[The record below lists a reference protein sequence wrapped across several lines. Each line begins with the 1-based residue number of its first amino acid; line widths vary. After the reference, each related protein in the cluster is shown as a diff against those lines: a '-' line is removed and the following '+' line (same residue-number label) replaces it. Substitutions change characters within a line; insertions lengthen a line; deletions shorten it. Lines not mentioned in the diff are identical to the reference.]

1 MGDYAD
7 EQISRRLKRRARA
20 SVRYLRLIVAQ
31 FWLQSLTIVLLLL
44 LGAWAF
50 HCCPIDAL
58 GRQPDWFE
66 SLFATYSLFALQPVY
81 PLPPSWP
88 LRIVY
93 FSYPLLGLLV
103 VADTVVRVALLLF
116 SRQENQKEW
125 TKVLASTY
133 RDHIIL
139 CGLGRVGYRILER
152 LLEWHLDVVVIEKSE
167 NSPFTQRVQGLGV
180 PLLMLDARQEESLAV
195 AGIKHARTLIIA
207 TNDDLANVEIALDG
221 RRLNPQVRVVLRM
234 FDETIATKL
243 RDAFHLDVAFSS
255 AAVAA
260 PLVAASVLELEILG
274 TFSLDGREI
283 FTAKLVLEDGSPLIG
298 DTLAD
303 LRQQHKI
310 LVLSHKRPDKPLVY
324 SPPGTEKLFAGDCL
338 VVHGELP
345 DLRRLGKLTRA
356 SKALL

>member
-1 MGDYAD
+1 MAD
-7 EQISRRLKRRARA
+7 SFTDEEISRRLKRRARA
-20 SVRYLRLIVAQ
+20 TARYLRLIVAQ
-31 FWLQSLTIVLLLL
+31 FWRQGLTIVLLLV
-44 LGAWAF
+44 LGALAF
-50 HCCPIDAL
+50 HDCVIESL
-58 GRQPDWFE
+58 GRRPDWFE

-81 PLPPSWP
+81 PLPPTWP

-167 NSPFTQRVQGLGV
+167 NTPFSQRLQTLGV
-180 PLLMLDARQEESLAV
+180 PLLTADARQEESLAL
-195 AGIKHARTLIIA
+195 AGIKHCRTLIIA

-221 RRLNPQVRVVLRM
+221 RRLNPKVRVVLRM
-234 FDETIATKL
+234 FDENIATKL

-274 TFSLDGREI
+274 TFMLDGREI
-283 FTAKLVLEDGSPLIG
+283 FTAKVSIDPGCPLVGA
-298 DTLAD
+298 TLAE
-303 LRQQHKI
+303 LRQKHNVM
-310 LVLSHKRPDKPLVY
+310 VLSHKRAEKPPVY
-324 SPPGTEKLFAGDCL
+324 SPADGEKLQMLDTL
-338 VVHGELP
+338 VVHGEIA
-345 DLRRLGKLTRA
+345 DLRKLGKLTRN
-356 SKALL
+356 

>member
-1 MGDYAD
+1 MDAVAD
-7 EQISRRLKRRARA
+7 FDEEHISRRLMRRARA
-20 SVRYLRLIVAQ
+20 SFRYLRLIVSQ
-31 FWLQSLTIVLLLL
+31 FWLQSMAIWMLLF
-44 LGAWAF
+44 LGAAAF
-50 HCCPIDAL
+50 KRCPIDAL
-58 GRQPDWFE
+58 GRKPDWFE

-88 LRIVY
+88 LRVVY
-93 FSYPLLGLLV
+93 FSYPLLGLLL

-139 CGLGRVGYRILER
+139 CGLGRVGVRILER
-152 LLEWHLDVVVIEKSE
+152 LLEWHLDVVVIEKADG
-167 NSPFTQRVQGLGV
+167 SPFVQRMQHLGV
-180 PLLMLDARQEESLAV
+180 PLLTLDARQEESLV
-195 AGIKHARTLIIA
+195 LAGIKHARTLIIA

-221 RRLNPQVRVVLRM
+221 RRLNPKVRVVLRM
-234 FDETIATKL
+234 FDENTATKL

-260 PLVAASVLELEILG
+260 PMVAASVLELEILG

-283 FTAKLVLEDGSPLIG
+283 FTAKLTLEPGCPLTGIS
-298 DTLAD
+298 LAD
-303 LRQQHKI
+303 LRAQHKVMI
-310 LVLSHKRPDKPLVY
+310 LSHKRPDKPLMY
-324 SPPGTEKLFAGDCL
+324 SPPGTEKLTTGDSL

-345 DLRRLGKLTRA
+345 DLRKLGRLQRRV
-356 SKALL
+356 

>member
-1 MGDYAD
+1 VLAYLDQY
-7 EQISRRLKRRARA
+7 IVRRLKRRARA
-20 SVRYLRLIVAQ
+20 SFRYFRLIVKQ
-31 FWLQSLTIVLLLL
+31 FWPQSVTIVLLLF
-44 LGAWAF
+44 LGAAAF
-50 HCCPIDAL
+50 HRSPIEAL
-58 GRQPDWFE
+58 GRKPDWFE

-88 LRIVY
+88 LRFVY
-93 FSYPLLGLLV
+93 FSYPLFGLLV

-152 LLEWHLDVVVIEKSE
+152 LLGWHLEVVVIEKSE
-167 NSPFTQRVQGLGV
+167 NSPFVQRLQRLGV
-180 PLLMLDARQEESLAV
+180 PLLMLDARGEDALMM

-221 RRLNPQVRVVLRM
+221 RRLNPKVRVVLRM
-234 FDETIATKL
+234 FDENIATKL

-260 PLVAASVLELEILG
+260 PLVAGSVLELEILG
-274 TFSLDGREI
+274 AFMLDGREI
-283 FTAKLVLEDGSPLIG
+283 FTAKLTLKEGSPLIG
-298 DTLAD
+298 VSLSE
-303 LRQQHKI
+303 LRQQHKVM
-310 LVLSHKRPDKPLVY
+310 VLSHKRPDKPLIY
-324 SPPGTEKLFAGDCL
+324 SPPGTEKLTLGDAL
-338 VVHGELP
+338 VVHGELAE
-345 DLRRLGKLTRA
+345 LRRIGKLTR
-356 SKALL
+356 SE

>member
-1 MGDYAD
+1 MAGGVRDNYSD
-7 EQISRRLKRRARA
+7 EEVSRRLKRRARA
-20 SVRYLRLIVAQ
+20 SLRYLRLIVAQ
-31 FWLQSLTIVLLLL
+31 FWRQFATIVMLLL
-44 LGAWAF
+44 LGALAF
-50 HCCPIDAL
+50 HDCVIESL
-58 GRQPDWFE
+58 GRRPDWFE

-81 PLPPSWP
+81 PLPPTWP

-167 NSPFTQRVQGLGV
+167 NTPFGQRVQNLGI
-180 PLLMLDARQEESLAV
+180 PLLTADARQEESLAL
-195 AGIKHARTLIIA
+195 AGIKHCRTLIIA

-221 RRLNPQVRVVLRM
+221 RRLNPKVRVVLRM
-234 FDETIATKL
+234 FDENIATKL

-274 TFSLDGREI
+274 TFTLDGREI
-283 FTAKLVLEDGSPLIG
+283 FTAKLVAADSCSLIG
-298 DTLAD
+298 TTLTE

-310 LVLSHKRPDKPLVY
+310 MILSHKRPDKPIMY
-324 SPPGTEKLFAGDCL
+324 SPPGTEKLGAGDVL
-338 VVHGELP
+338 VIHGELA
-345 DLRRLGKLTRA
+345 DLRRLGKLTRG
-356 SKALL
+356 

>member
-1 MGDYAD
+1 VAVSEYAR
-7 EQISRRLKRRARA
+7 EQIARRLERRTRA
-20 SVRYLRLIVAQ
+20 SVRYVRLIVAQ
-31 FWLQSLTIVLLLL
+31 FWLQSLTIVMLLV
-44 LGAWAF
+44 LGAMAF
-50 HCCPIDAL
+50 HRSPIAAL
-58 GRQPDWFE
+58 GRSPDWFE

-103 VADTVVRVALLLF
+103 VFDTVVRVALLLF

-152 LLEWHLDVVVIEKSE
+152 LMEWHLDVVVIEKSE
-167 NSPFTQRVQGLGV
+167 ASQFVPRLQHAGV
-180 PLLMLDARQEESLAV
+180 PLLVHDARQEESLV
-195 AGIKHARTLIIA
+195 MAGIKHARTLIIA

-221 RRLNPQVRVVLRM
+221 RRLNPKVRVVLRM
-234 FDETIATKL
+234 FDEEIATKL

-260 PLVAASVLELEILG
+260 PLVAGSVLELEILG
-274 TFSLDGREI
+274 TFVLEGREI
-283 FTAKLVLEDGSPLIG
+283 FTAKIVLDSNCALVGSPIS
-298 DTLAD
+298 DLAA
-303 LRQQHKI
+303 RHK
-310 LVLSHKRPDKPLVY
+310 LMVLSHKVPDQAARFN
-324 SPPGTEKLFAGDCL
+324 PPDTQTLAAGDTL
-338 VVHGELP
+338 VLHGELP
-345 DLRRLGKLTRA
+345 DLRRLAKLTRA
-356 SKALL
+356 R